1 MRTHKLCI
9 ALLGLLLLGS
19 FSVQAGD
26 PKDDPDRATEA
37 SSAETQEDTSEETD
51 KKPKKEKTTNIEEEK
66 DVLVLHINNFDR
78 ALSENEFLLVEFY
91 APWCGHCKEFE
102 PIYAEVAE
110 KLKEEGAGMRLAK
123 VDAIEEKELADE
135 FEVGSF
141 PTLKVFINGERKL
154 PLDYTE
160 TWLSDRD
167 SNMEMTIA
175 GFGAP
180 VRLDRDAG
188 ITGKSQGGGK
198 RSVEGIIQWM
208 KRRAGPGTSNLD
220 SVDSAAKF
228 ISTHNISVVGF
239 FNSLESESAHVFKEV
254 SFDLTDVEFGVTVT
268 PEVFQKY
275 EVKSDSVVLFKKFDD
290 GREDYVWSE
299 EEKLDK
305 HNLTSFIKENSLEL
319 IIPFNPEVADKIFAS
334 RIRLHSL
341 LFINSTVQGQLEL
354 VEEAKAVAKK
364 FKGKMLFVLIDVT
377 QALSHV
383 LNYFGVSESDAPT
396 ARIIHMETQKKFNIP
411 SGALTADSLWLLC
424 QEVVDGIA
432 MPYYRTE
439 EIPEDWDKEPVKV
452 LVGKNFKSV
461 ALDPAKN
468 VFIEFYAPW
477 CGHCK
482 ELAPIWD
489 QLGEKYADH
498 ENIIIAKMDA
508 TANEVESLVISG
520 FPTIKYYPA
529 EGKEVVDYTGN
540 RDLETFSKFL
550 DSGGVLPQ
558 EESGEDDDDYDDG
571 EESSDAKEEDSTGQS
586 KEVDESAEISE
597 NKTSKDEL

>member
-1 MRTHKLCI
+1 QFGIRINLKYEVYIHWVHMLYVCRNL
-9 ALLGLLLLGS
+9 
-19 FSVQAGD
+19 
-26 PKDDPDRATEA
+26 E
-37 SSAETQEDTSEETD
+37 
-51 KKPKKEKTTNIEEEK
+51 KKENP
-66 DVLVLHINNFDR
+66 HFYY
-78 ALSENEFLLVEFY
+78 LSHG
-91 APWCGHCKEFE
+91 CIC
-102 PIYAEVAE
+102 
-110 KLKEEGAGMRLAK
+110 
-123 VDAIEEKELADE
+123 
-135 FEVGSF
+135 F
-141 PTLKVFINGERKL
+141 P
-154 PLDYTE
+154 
-160 TWLSDRD
+160 
-167 SNMEMTIA
+167 
-175 GFGAP
+175 
-180 VRLDRDAG
+180 
-188 ITGKSQGGGK
+188 GK

-239 FNSLESESAHVFKEV
+239 FSVGLISESAHVFKEV
-254 SFDLTDVEFGVTVT
+254 SFDLTDVEFGVTVI

-299 EEKLDK
+299 EDKLDK
-305 HNLTSFIKENSLEL
+305 HNLSSFIKENSLEL
-319 IIPFNPEVADKIFAS
+319 IIPFNPE
-334 RIRLHSL
+334 
-341 LFINSTVQGQLEL
+341 
-354 VEEAKAVAKK
+354 
-364 FKGKMLFVLIDVT
+364 MLFVLIDVT

-396 ARIIHMETQKKFNIP
+396 ARIIHMETQKKFSIP

-558 EESGEDDDDYDDG
+558 EESGDDDDYDDG
-571 EESSDAKEEDSTGQS
+571 EESSDAKEEDSTGDQS
-586 KEVDESAEISE
+586 KVSWGRSSCHISITALHSAEALRFNCKYPNSSLTSFFWCQHYVLGHVTYK
-597 NKTSKDEL
+597 KTMMQCITQTDFGAIQRRALVRSP

>member
-9 ALLGLLLLGS
+9 ALLGLLLLLGS
-19 FSVQAGD
+19 FSVQASD
-26 PKDDPDRATEA
+26 PKDDPDKATEA
-37 SSAETQEDTSEETD
+37 SSAETQKDTSEETD
-51 KKPKKEKTTNIEEEK
+51 KKPKKETTNIEEEK
-66 DVLVLHINNFDR
+66 DVLVLHMNNFDR

-102 PIYAEVAE
+102 PIYAEAAE
-110 KLKEEGAGMRLAK
+110 KLKEEETGMRLAK

-135 FEVGSF
+135 FEVGNF
-141 PTLKVFINGERKL
+141 PTLKMFINGDRTQ
-154 PLDYTE
+154 PLDYT
-160 TWLSDRD
+160 
-167 SNMEMTIA
+167 
-175 GFGAP
+175 
-180 VRLDRDAG
+180 
-188 ITGKSQGGGK
+188 GK
-198 RSVEGIIQWM
+198 RSVVGIIQWM

-228 ISTHNISVVGF
+228 IGTHNISVVGF
-239 FNSLESESAHVFKEV
+239 FNSLENESAQVFKEV
-254 SFDLTDVEFGVTVT
+254 AFDLTDVEFGVTVT

-305 HNLTSFIKENSLEL
+305 QNLTSFIKENSLEL

-334 RIRLHSL
+334 RIRLHTL
-341 LFINSTVQGQLEL
+341 IFINSTVQGQLEL
-354 VEEAKAVAKK
+354 VEEAKAVAKG

-396 ARIIHMETQKKFNIP
+396 ARIIHMETQKKFSIP

-432 MPYYRTE
+432 MPYYRSE

-461 ALDPAKN
+461 ALDPTKN

-477 CGHCK
+477 CEHCK

-529 EGKEVVDYTGN
+529 EGKEVVDFTGN

-550 DSGGVLPQ
+550 DSGGVLPL
-558 EESGEDDDDYDDG
+558 EESGEDDDDGDG
-571 EESSDAKEEDSTGQS
+571 EESSDGKEEDNTGDQS

-597 NKTSKDEL
+597 NKTSRDEL

>member
-19 FSVQAGD
+19 FSIQAGD
-26 PKDDPDRATEA
+26 PKDDPNKATEA
-37 SSAETQEDTSEETD
+37 SSAETLEDTSEETD

-66 DVLVLHINNFDR
+66 DILVLHINNFDR

-110 KLKEEGAGMRLAK
+110 KLKEEEAGIRLAK

-141 PTLKVFINGERKL
+141 PTLKVFINGDRKQ
-154 PLDYTE
+154 PLDYT
-160 TWLSDRD
+160 
-167 SNMEMTIA
+167 
-175 GFGAP
+175 
-180 VRLDRDAG
+180 
-188 ITGKSQGGGK
+188 GK
-198 RSVEGIIQWM
+198 RSVVGIIQWM

-220 SVDSAAKF
+220 FVDSAAKF
-228 ISTHNISVVGF
+228 IGTHNISVVGF
-239 FNSLESESAHVFKEV
+239 FNSLESESAKVFKEV
-254 SFDLTDVEFGVTVT
+254 AFDLTDVEFGVTAT

-319 IIPFNPEVADKIFAS
+319 IIPFNTEVADKIFAS

-341 LFINSTVQGQLEL
+341 LFINSTVQSQLEL
-354 VEEAKAVAKK
+354 VEQAKAVAKE
-364 FKGKMLFVLIDVT
+364 FKGK
-377 QALSHV
+377 ALSHV

-396 ARIIHMETQKKFNIP
+396 ARIIHMETQKKFSIP

-432 MPYYRTE
+432 MPYYRSE
-439 EIPEDWDKEPVKV
+439 EIPEEWDKEPVKV

-558 EESGEDDDDYDDG
+558 EENGEDDDYYDDG
-571 EESSDAKEEDSTGQS
+571 EESSDAKEEDSSGDQS

>member
-19 FSVQAGD
+19 FSIQAGD
-26 PKDDPDRATEA
+26 PKDDPNKATEA

-66 DVLVLHINNFDR
+66 DVLVLHFNNFDR
-78 ALSENEFLLVEFY
+78 ALSENEFLLIEFY

-110 KLKEEGAGMRLAK
+110 KLKEEEAGMRLAK

-141 PTLKVFINGERKL
+141 PTLKVFINGDRKL
-154 PLDYTE
+154 PLDYT
-160 TWLSDRD
+160 
-167 SNMEMTIA
+167 
-175 GFGAP
+175 
-180 VRLDRDAG
+180 
-188 ITGKSQGGGK
+188 GK

-239 FNSLESESAHVFKEV
+239 FSSLESDSAQVFKEV
-254 SFDLTDVEFGVTVT
+254 AFDLTDVEFGVTVT

-290 GREDYVWSE
+290 DREDYVWSE

-305 HNLTSFIKENSLEL
+305 HNLTAFIKENSLEL
-319 IIPFNPEVADKIFAS
+319 IISFNPEVADKIFAS

-341 LFINSTVQGQLEL
+341 LFINSTVQGQLQL
-354 VEEAKAVAKK
+354 VEEAKAVAKE

-396 ARIIHMETQKKFNIP
+396 ARIIHMETQKKFSIP

-439 EIPEDWDKEPVKV
+439 EIPENWDKEPVKV

-540 RDLETFSKFL
+540 RDLETFRKFL

-571 EESSDAKEEDSTGQS
+571 EESSDVKEEDSTGDQS

>member
-19 FSVQAGD
+19 FSIQAGD
-26 PKDDPDRATEA
+26 PKDDPNKATEA

-66 DVLVLHINNFDR
+66 DVLVLHFNNFDR
-78 ALSENEFLLVEFY
+78 ALSENEFLLIEFY

-110 KLKEEGAGMRLAK
+110 KLKEEEAGMRLAK

-141 PTLKVFINGERKL
+141 PTLK
-154 PLDYTE
+154 
-160 TWLSDRD
+160 
-167 SNMEMTIA
+167 
-175 GFGAP
+175 
-180 VRLDRDAG
+180 
-188 ITGKSQGGGK
+188 
-198 RSVEGIIQWM
+198 
-208 KRRAGPGTSNLD
+208 
-220 SVDSAAKF
+220 
-228 ISTHNISVVGF
+228 
-239 FNSLESESAHVFKEV
+239 
-254 SFDLTDVEFGVTVT
+254 
-268 PEVFQKY
+268 
-275 EVKSDSVVLFKKFDD
+275 FDD
-290 GREDYVWSE
+290 DREDYVWSE

-305 HNLTSFIKENSLEL
+305 HNLTAFIKENSLEL
-319 IIPFNPEVADKIFAS
+319 IISFNPEVADKIFAS

-341 LFINSTVQGQLEL
+341 LFINSTVQGQLQL
-354 VEEAKAVAKK
+354 VEEAKAVAKE

-396 ARIIHMETQKKFNIP
+396 ARIIHMETQKKFSIP

-439 EIPEDWDKEPVKV
+439 EIPENWDKEPVKV

-468 VFIEFYAPW
+468 FPLHSVSVCVDAPW

-540 RDLETFSKFL
+540 RDLETFRKFL

-571 EESSDAKEEDSTGQS
+571 EESSDVKEEDSTGDQS

>member
-19 FSVQAGD
+19 FSIQAGD
-26 PKDDPDRATEA
+26 PKDDPNKATEA
-37 SSAETQEDTSEETD
+37 SSAETLEDTSEETD

-66 DVLVLHINNFDR
+66 DILVLHINNFDR

-110 KLKEEGAGMRLAK
+110 KLKEEEAGIRLAK

-141 PTLKVFINGERKL
+141 PTLKVFINGDRKQ
-154 PLDYTE
+154 PLDYT
-160 TWLSDRD
+160 
-167 SNMEMTIA
+167 
-175 GFGAP
+175 
-180 VRLDRDAG
+180 
-188 ITGKSQGGGK
+188 GK
-198 RSVEGIIQWM
+198 RSVVGIIQWM

-220 SVDSAAKF
+220 FVDSAVKF

-239 FNSLESESAHVFKEV
+239 FNSLESESAKVFKEV
-254 SFDLTDVEFGVTVT
+254 AFDLTDVEFGVTAT

-319 IIPFNPEVADKIFAS
+319 IIPFNTEVADKIFAS

-341 LFINSTVQGQLEL
+341 LFINSTVQSQLEL
-354 VEEAKAVAKK
+354 VEQAKAVAKE

-396 ARIIHMETQKKFNIP
+396 ARIIHMETQKKFSIP

-432 MPYYRTE
+432 MPYYRSE
-439 EIPEDWDKEPVKV
+439 EIPEEWDKEPVKV

-529 EGKEVVDYTGN
+529 EGKEVETLSSPQRCRSHTKYQPFHFAPFTQVVDYTGN

-550 DSGGVLPQ
+550 DNGGVLPQ
-558 EESGEDDDDYDDG
+558 EENGEDDDYYDDG
-571 EESSDAKEEDSTGQS
+571 EESSDAKEEDSSGDQS

>member
-1 MRTHKLCI
+1 MRTHKLLTI
-9 ALLGLLLLGS
+9 ALLGLLLLLGS
-19 FSVQAGD
+19 SSVQADD
-26 PKDDPDRATEA
+26 PEDDPDQ
-37 SSAETQEDTSEETD
+37 AETSEDTSEETD
-51 KKPKKEKTTNIEEEK
+51 EKPKKEKTTEIEEEK

-78 ALSENEFLLVEFY
+78 ALSENKYLLVEFY
-91 APWCGHCKEFE
+91 APWCGHCKQFE
-102 PIYAEVAE
+102 PIFTEAAE
-110 KLKEEGAGMRLAK
+110 KLKDEEPGMRLAK

-135 FEVGSF
+135 FEIGSF
-141 PTLKVFINGERKL
+141 PTLKVFIDGDRKQ
-154 PLDYTE
+154 PVEYT
-160 TWLSDRD
+160 
-167 SNMEMTIA
+167 
-175 GFGAP
+175 
-180 VRLDRDAG
+180 
-188 ITGKSQGGGK
+188 GK
-198 RSVEGIIQWM
+198 RSVVGIIQWM

-220 SVDSAAKF
+220 SVASAAKF
-228 ISTHNISVVGF
+228 ISSHNVSVVGF
-239 FNSLESESAHVFKEV
+239 FDSLESESAKVFEEV
-254 SFDLTDVEFGVTVT
+254 AFDLTDAEFGVTAT

-305 HNLTSFIKENSLEL
+305 YNLTSFIKENSLEL
-319 IIPFNPEVADKIFAS
+319 IIPFNPEVADKIFTS

-341 LFINSTVQGQLEL
+341 LFINSTLQSQLEL
-354 VEEAKAVAKK
+354 VDEAKAVAKE
-364 FKGKMLFVLIDVT
+364 FKSKMLFILIDVT
-377 QALSHV
+377 ENLSHV

-396 ARIIHMETQKKFNIP
+396 ARIINMETQKKFSIP
-411 SGALTADSLWLLC
+411 SGALTADLLRQLC
-424 QEVVDGIA
+424 QEVDDGTA
-432 MPYYRTE
+432 KPYYRSE

-468 VFIEFYAPW
+468 VFVEFYAPW

-489 QLGEKYADH
+489 QLGEKYANH

-540 RDLETFSKFL
+540 RDLETFIKFL
-550 DSGGVLPQ
+550 DNGGVLPK
-558 EESGEDDDDYDDG
+558 EESGEDDDEEEDG
-571 EESSDAKEEDSTGQS
+571 EEGSDAKEKDNTGDQS
-586 KEVDESAEISE
+586 KEVDESAEIPE

>member
-141 PTLKVFINGERKL
+141 PTLKVFINGERRL
-154 PLDYTE
+154 PLDYT
-160 TWLSDRD
+160 
-167 SNMEMTIA
+167 
-175 GFGAP
+175 
-180 VRLDRDAG
+180 
-188 ITGKSQGGGK
+188 GK

-239 FNSLESESAHVFKEV
+239 FSSLESESAHVFKEV
-254 SFDLTDVEFGVTVT
+254 SFDLTDVEFGVTVI

-299 EEKLDK
+299 EDKLDK
-305 HNLTSFIKENSLEL
+305 HNLSSFIKENSLEL

-396 ARIIHMETQKKFNIP
+396 ARIIHMETQKKFSIP

-558 EESGEDDDDYDDG
+558 EESGDDDDYDDG
-571 EESSDAKEEDSTGQS
+571 EESSDAKEEDSTGDQS
-586 KEVDESAEISE
+586 KEVNESAEISE